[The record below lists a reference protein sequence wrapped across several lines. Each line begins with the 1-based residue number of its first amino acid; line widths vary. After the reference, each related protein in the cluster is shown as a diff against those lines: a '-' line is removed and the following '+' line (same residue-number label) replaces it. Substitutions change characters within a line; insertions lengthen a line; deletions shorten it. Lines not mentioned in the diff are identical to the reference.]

1 MNISDYKY
9 KTELHAHSN
18 PASACGD
25 LPPESVVRIYSEI
38 GYTSLVLSNH
48 FLTQMRFYGDKEKA
62 LKAYLRDYHIAQ
74 EYGEKYGIN
83 VILGCEIRFPENTN
97 DYLLFGIDEDFL
109 YEAYNMLNSNIS
121 EFSKWFRKDSRLI
134 IQAHPLRNGSTPAP
148 IELLDGIESFNM
160 HPNHNS
166 RVGQSA
172 KLAREHNLII
182 TCGTDYHHNHHE
194 GMIAMLTKKPMT
206 SSFELAETLKSRDY
220 LFEMSGNII
229 VPYGYSEGV

>member
-18 PASACGD
+18 PASPCGD

-48 FLTQMRFYGDKEKA
+48 FFTEMRFYGDKEQF

-109 YEAYNMLNSNIS
+109 YDAYDMLESNIM
-121 EFSKWFRKDSRLI
+121 EFSKWFRNDSRLI
-134 IQAHPLRNGSTPAP
+134 VQAHPLRNGSKPAP
-148 IELLDGIESFNM
+148 IELLDGIEAFNM

-166 RVGQSA
+166 RVGLSA
-172 KLAREHNLII
+172 KLAKEHNLII
-182 TCGTDYHHNHHE
+182 TCGTDFHHNNHQ
-194 GMIAMLTKKPMT
+194 GMISMLTKKPVT
-206 SSFELAETLKSRDY
+206 NSTELAQTLRSRDY
-220 LFEMSGNII
+220 LFDISGSI
-229 VPYGYSEGV
+229 VMPYGM